1 MTMKWCGM
9 VLALAA
15 ATLAGC
21 DGGGAP
27 GGAGTDTDTDGDSDS
42 DSDSDSDIDSDSDSD
57 TDSDSDGGTGTDDE
71 CESVVEVTYHDFADE
86 HPDFG
91 CHMSGAGITY
101 GLVLDTLDADRKP
114 QYNPDIPAVTGG
126 SNPMITSAE
135 TFAQWFHSVDGVNTT
150 STGTLPLV
158 EDPPGSG
165 VYKYESTDYVVVPGQ
180 GSFTSEIHSEFVYEA
195 GQVFTFSGD
204 DDVWIFIDGTLAVDV
219 GGLHTE
225 ETGSIDLD
233 TLGLTPGET
242 YNIDMFHAERCYP
255 VSVFKLQTSIDC
267 FTPVVVE

>member
-1 MTMKWCGM
+1 MITKWNGIA
-9 VLALAA
+9 LALAA
-15 ATLAGC
+15 AMLAGC
-21 DGGGAP
+21 EGGVAP
-27 GGAGTDTDTDGDSDS
+27 GSAGTDTDTDGDSDT
-42 DSDSDSDIDSDSDSD
+42 DSDSDSDSD
-57 TDSDSDGGTGTDDE
+57 TDADGDSDTDSDGGTGTDDE
-71 CESVVEVTYHDFADE
+71 CESVVEVTYHDFADD

-91 CHMSGAGITY
+91 CKMYGAGITY

-114 QYNPDIPAVTGG
+114 QYNPDIPDVTGG

-135 TFAQWFHSVDGVNTT
+135 TFAQWYRDVDGVNTT

-165 VYKYESTDYVVVPGQ
+165 IYKYESTDYVVVPGQ

-225 ETGSIDLD
+225 ESGSVDLD

-267 FTPVVVE
+267 FTPVIVE

>member
-1 MTMKWCGM
+1 MKWSGM
-9 VLALAA
+9 ALALAA

-27 GGAGTDTDTDGDSDS
+27 GGAGTDTDADGDSDS
-42 DSDSDSDIDSDSDSD
+42 DSDSDSDIDTDSDSDS
-57 TDSDSDGGTGTDDE
+57 DSDSDGGTDTDDE

-135 TFAQWFHSVDGVNTT
+135 TFAQWFHGVDG
-150 STGTLPLV
+150 
-158 EDPPGSG
+158 D
-165 VYKYESTDYVVVPGQ
+165 ESTDYVVVPGE
-180 GSFTSEIHSEFVYEA
+180 GSFTSEIHSEFVYEE

-225 ETGSIDLD
+225 ESGSVDLD